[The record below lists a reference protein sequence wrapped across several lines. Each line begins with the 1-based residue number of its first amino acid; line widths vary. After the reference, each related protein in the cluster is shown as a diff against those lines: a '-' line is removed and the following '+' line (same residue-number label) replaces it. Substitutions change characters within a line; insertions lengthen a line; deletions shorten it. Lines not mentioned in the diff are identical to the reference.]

1 MKLFIKSIVVITF
14 AVLFIF
20 LPKYYSD
27 YINNSSAH
35 DKKITQMKK
44 LNDCNIYTDG
54 CTFLDEERQIKI
66 KFTGEVRTMKSFGIS
81 TKFENFNNTIDNVS
95 VTFKMKS
102 MDMGLNKFS
111 LNRQDISNEISEL
124 WLGNILLPICVSKR
138 SDWEMQLKIENEKNI
153 YLADDTIAIH

>member
-1 MKLFIKSIVVITF
+1 MIIFV
-14 AVLFIF
+14 VLFTF
-20 LPKYYSD
+20 LPKHYSE
-27 YINNSSAH
+27 YISNSSES
-35 DKKITQMKK
+35 DKKIIYMKK

-111 LNRQDISNEISEL
+111 LNKQDISSGISGL

-138 SDWEMQLKIENEKNI
+138 SDWEMQLNIETEKNI
-153 YLADDTIAIH
+153 YLADDSIVIH